1 MFGKVLVLTYRNYL
15 IRDTPTSSY
24 LFRIL
29 IPKDLRDY
37 FGGRTSFKVSLR
49 NGIKN
54 ECLIFSK
61 LLYLE
66 VQSIFKE
73 IRMGK
78 DTNITLKQIQEIL
91 RDKIERTILHSRHF
105 VSDTNTFVESE
116 VKKGIDEVDNDE
128 ELLKTRI
135 SDNYEL
141 VLEHIEKEID
151 GILRR
156 KDLSVDKK
164 SLEFKELRKQFLE
177 LRLVRNQWKKE
188 LLCEYWVCGR

>member
-1 MFGKVLVLTYRNYL
+1 MKLETCRKWRSIESSPTYPGEMAEWSKAVDSKSIVRSRVPGVRIPLSPPDISFFLFKINYLKNWFLHLGWCLRGKNGHFNGHFVFGKVLVLTYRNYL
-15 IRDTPTSSY
+15 IRDTLTSSY

-78 DTNITLKQIQEIL
+78 ESNITLKQIQEIL
-91 RDKIERTILHSRHF
+91 RDKIERTILQ
-105 VSDTNTFVESE
+105 SE
-116 VKKGIDEVDNDE
+116 
-128 ELLKTRI
+128 
-135 SDNYEL
+135 
-141 VLEHIEKEID
+141 
-151 GILRR
+151 
-156 KDLSVDKK
+156 
-164 SLEFKELRKQFLE
+164 
-177 LRLVRNQWKKE
+177 
-188 LLCEYWVCGR
+188 

>member
-1 MFGKVLVLTYRNYL
+1 MMWMSLPPPYFYFFLYKIYYLKNWFLHLGWCLRGKIGPFNGHLVFGKVLVLTYRNYL
-15 IRDTPTSSY
+15 IRDTPSSTY

-78 DTNITLKQIQEIL
+78 ESNITLKQIQEIL
-91 RDKIERTILHSRHF
+91 REKIERTILHSRHF
-105 VSDTNTFVESE
+105 VTDTNTFIESE
-116 VKKGIDEVDNDE
+116 VKKRIEEVENYE

-135 SDNYEL
+135 YLYVKNFWIPL
-141 VLEHIEKEID
+141 IK
-151 GILRR
+151 
-156 KDLSVDKK
+156 
-164 SLEFKELRKQFLE
+164 
-177 LRLVRNQWKKE
+177 N
-188 LLCEYWVCGR
+188 